1 MTPYSILAGEN
12 AKEEW
17 EAQKANL
24 ETLMG
29 SRTTRAHIMKQ
40 IHLQNFTQDFANKV
54 ADLLVLLNNKEQ
66 EDIQIMYHSL
76 TKLTLSGTDGLNM
89 L

>member
-1 MTPYSILAGEN
+1 MTPYSILADDK

-29 SRTTRAHIMKQ
+29 SKTTRAHIMKQ
-40 IHLQNFTQDFANKV
+40 IHLKN
-54 ADLLVLLNNKEQ
+54 
-66 EDIQIMYHSL
+66 
-76 TKLTLSGTDGLNM
+76 
-89 L
+89 

>member
-1 MTPYSILAGEN
+1 MHQSIDAFQHRVPLKNKMTPYSILADDK

-17 EAQKANL
+17 DAQKANL

-40 IHLQNFTQDFANKV
+40 IHLKN
-54 ADLLVLLNNKEQ
+54 
-66 EDIQIMYHSL
+66 
-76 TKLTLSGTDGLNM
+76 
-89 L
+89 

>member
-17 EAQKANL
+17 EAQKTNL

-40 IHLQNFTQDFANKV
+40 IHLQKQFHNTLV
-54 ADLLVLLNNKEQ
+54 AGRIQKILN
-66 EDIQIMYHSL
+66 
-76 TKLTLSGTDGLNM
+76 
-89 L
+89 